1 MFLRRLSIFSNG
13 RRCGGPPL
21 LEVEQ
26 PKEVCRPFEL
36 DFLGSDPHILAGSS
50 KSLGET
56 SEKRQF
62 EVAGETLLVR
72 KKN

>member
-1 MFLRRLSIFSNG
+1 M
-13 RRCGGPPL
+13 
-21 LEVEQ
+21 EVEQ

-36 DFLGSDPHILAGSS
+36 DFLVSAPHILAASS

-62 EVAGETLLVR
+62 EVAGEKLLVR
-72 KKN
+72 KKKLAMAVVRATVERQE